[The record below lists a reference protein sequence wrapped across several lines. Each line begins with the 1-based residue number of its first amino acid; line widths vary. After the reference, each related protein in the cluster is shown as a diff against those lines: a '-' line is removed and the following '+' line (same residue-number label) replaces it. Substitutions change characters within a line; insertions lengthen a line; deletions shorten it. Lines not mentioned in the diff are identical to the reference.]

1 MSSVTR
7 DSRYAWV
14 VAWTLCFIYCLSF
27 IDRQVLNLM
36 VQPIR
41 TDLGLSDTRISFL
54 QGLGFAVAYVAMG
67 PVFGRWVDRGSR
79 RNVMLFGAAAWS
91 LSTALGG
98 FAAGFWS
105 LFASRVGVGAA
116 EACLTPAVFSLIS
129 DYFSPSKLPRASSI
143 YGLGSYLGSSSALL
157 LGGAIAGHAT
167 GTIEFAGVELN
178 AWRLSFVAAGL
189 LGLLAIPLVLS
200 IREPARTSAVGATA
214 EVAPSLADVR
224 RYLWAHRRFYLC
236 LMFGVA
242 LMSTVSYSIQAWMPT
257 ALIRRFGLDAATV
270 GKDLGMLSLLA
281 GSSGITAAIIF
292 GPLAA
297 AWFVRR
303 GHVDGVIRA
312 VFPFTVL
319 LAPACATI
327 LVASTVSSTLGA
339 TAIVIVTYVFPQG
352 LALTALQ
359 LATPNR
365 MRGLVNSLY
374 IFASSVMGLGV
385 APTLV
390 AVVTEHILRDPYRVQ
405 ESLGMVCT
413 GAAIGSSLLIFGAI
427 KPFRRA
433 LQQQPADSS
442 RVHDPAPSQAFKPE
456 TQSTQR
462 IGKAVANG

>member
-1 MSSVTR
+1 
-7 DSRYAWV
+7 
-14 VAWTLCFIYCLSF
+14 
-27 IDRQVLNLM
+27 
-36 VQPIR
+36 
-41 TDLGLSDTRISFL
+41 
-54 QGLGFAVAYVAMG
+54 
-67 PVFGRWVDRGSR
+67 
-79 RNVMLFGAAAWS
+79 
-91 LSTALGG
+91 
-98 FAAGFWS
+98 
-105 LFASRVGVGAA
+105 
-116 EACLTPAVFSLIS
+116 
-129 DYFSPSKLPRASSI
+129 
-143 YGLGSYLGSSSALL
+143 
-157 LGGAIAGHAT
+157 
-167 GTIEFAGVELN
+167 
-178 AWRLSFVAAGL
+178 
-189 LGLLAIPLVLS
+189 VLS

-327 LVASTVSSTLGA
+327 LVASSVSSTLGA
-339 TAIVIVTYVFPQG
+339 TAIVIVIYVFPQG

-427 KPFRRA
+427 EPFRRA
-433 LQQQPADSS
+433 LQQQSADSA

-462 IGKAVANG
+462 IGEAVANG